1 MLPSMLRILKDLLV
15 GATVG
20 VAGGLAFTEPLLF
33 GLHSWAD
40 WAWWFCITAAYFAGV
55 KLARQDY
62 GAGRLL
68 KAPT

>member
-1 MLPSMLRILKDLLV
+1 MLLSWLIISKDLLV

-33 GLHSWAD
+33 GLHSWMD
-40 WAWWFCITAAYFAGV
+40 WAWWLCVTAAYFAGV
-55 KLARQDY
+55 KLARQDHE
-62 GAGRLL
+62 AGRLL